1 MRTLFLI
8 VVAVAL
14 GGAACK
20 KQGPGKAKLPPASGE
35 GAPPMPALPKIETA
49 APAGEGEARATDS
62 RTTGTLFP
70 RAEAQIAPLVP
81 GTLSQLLV
89 KEGDAVKKGQ
99 VLFKQDARD
108 AVLRRDQASA
118 ALAAA
123 RVQLDATQVEYD
135 RTRRL
140 FDQNAVNQAQ
150 MEQMQARLDGARV
163 GVQQAQV
170 MLNMANKAIA
180 DATVKSPMDGV
191 VTMKLKSEGEM
202 LTTMPPVPVLI
213 LQDQKV
219 LELRFRLP
227 ERALADVKPGSEI
240 TAAFTAVGQ
249 TRKATVVRINP
260 TVDARSRT
268 IELIAEIPNDDGAL
282 RPGLLAEIQ
291 LGAKP

>member
-1 MRTLFLI
+1 
-8 VVAVAL
+8 
-14 GGAACK
+14 
-20 KQGPGKAKLPPASGE
+20 
-35 GAPPMPALPKIETA
+35 MPALPKIETA